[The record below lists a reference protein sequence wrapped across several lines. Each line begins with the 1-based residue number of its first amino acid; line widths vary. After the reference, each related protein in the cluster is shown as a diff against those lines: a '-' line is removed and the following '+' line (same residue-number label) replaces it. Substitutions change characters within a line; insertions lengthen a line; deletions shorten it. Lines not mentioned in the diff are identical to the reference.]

1 MKTLKLDN
9 ITKKF
14 GTNVVLDHVTEIFR
28 NGEITAIVAP
38 NGTGKSTLLNVI
50 SGMILPDEG
59 CIEYNITN
67 TNKGVSILLAGEKNL
82 YVKNTVE
89 ENMKYFG
96 IINGYSN
103 SEIKEKIEQLMRI
116 FPDYIDLKNVIVEK
130 LSYGQKRIVALMT
143 SLLIDRECILLDE
156 VTEGLDEEHI
166 NEIKKVLKRIK
177 GETIIILVSHDHD
190 FIADISDRT
199 LFLKNGTFV
208 SECGRV
214 GLEEFKEK
222 YHEQYEK
229 SLNEDNTYDVV

>member
-116 FPDYIDLKNVIVEK
+116 FPDYIDLKNIIVEK

-229 SLNEDNTYDVV
+229 SLNEDKTYDVV

>member
-9 ITKKF
+9 ITKIF

-116 FPDYIDLKNVIVEK
+116 FPDYIDLKNIIVEK

-177 GETIIILVSHDHD
+177 DETIIILVSHDHD

-199 LFLKNGTFV
+199 IFLKNGTFV

-229 SLNEDNTYDVV
+229 S